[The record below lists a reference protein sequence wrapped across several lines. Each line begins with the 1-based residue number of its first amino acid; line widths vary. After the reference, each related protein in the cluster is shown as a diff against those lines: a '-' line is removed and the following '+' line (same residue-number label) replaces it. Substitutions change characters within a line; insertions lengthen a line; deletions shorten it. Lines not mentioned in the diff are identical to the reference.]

1 MTSIKLC
8 NFFFLFLA
16 LLSIIPDQVS
26 CGKGD
31 GHKIIVSA
39 GGRGKKEKC
48 NCHEKIVP
56 VPVPVPV
63 HHE

>member
-8 NFFFLFLA
+8 NFFLLFFA
-16 LLSIIPDQVS
+16 LISVIPDQVLS
-26 CGKGD
+26 DK

-48 NCHEKIVP
+48 NCHEKVVP

-63 HHE
+63 HE